1 MSAKQNEQA
10 QPTVNM
16 KGTRSLS
23 LPKQVAKA
31 GGITEWNN
39 RNPTSAAQWKL
50 CERMCAATTVEE
62 AIVEL
67 DGIMALGHK
76 IWAYIY
82 FRVLHNRNPDILY
95 SLILTDPKKYMPVAY
110 TPTVGEACQ
119 KFGHMPQF
127 ARGCYVSIED
137 RGNFV
142 AVLKDYAAAHLEL
155 GPDGKYK
162 CDCIVFSDG
171 GRILGLG
178 DLGAWGMGIPIGKLD
193 LYTAVGGVNPA
204 RTIPVIIDAGNMDSE
219 GNSAHLTIREHENY
233 TGTRCD
239 RVRVRNKAGALVNAA
254 YYGEGN
260 MIDEFM
266 NAAVEVFGDKVLLQ
280 FEDFN
285 SNDAF
290 PLLERTRHTFLTYN
304 DDIQGTAAVTVAGIL
319 GALKLKYPQETNLLA
334 KVRNESIVF
343 FGAGSANLGA
353 ASLLTSQE
361 GGMPLS
367 HVFMTGSR
375 GLIWKSEDGSHG
387 TFRNNEQKTFA
398 VSPEPKWNHKDL
410 CDIVHNI
417 RPTVLVGAAGHAPGA
432 FTKEV
437 VEKMVEVNSE
447 GGEHDDPSH
456 RPVIFALS
464 NPTSQAE
471 ATSEE
476 VYTYS
481 KGLAIYG
488 SGTGMPAVTVAGHTH
503 HPGQVNNVYIF
514 PAMSFA
520 AIHCHAK
527 EITDGLFLV
536 AAQAVAN
543 SLSADDLAKDRVIPH
558 IDRIRDV
565 ARNVSTAV
573 ILACQENGLAQ
584 KRIGE
589 TWEEVY
595 ASVTEAM
602 YSPTC

>member
-1 MSAKQNEQA
+1 
-10 QPTVNM
+10 M

-23 LPKQVAKA
+23 LPKQVEKA
-31 GGITEWNN
+31 GGIAAWND
-39 RNPTSAAQWKL
+39 RTPETAAQWRL
-50 CERMCAATTVEE
+50 CERMCTASTVEE

-67 DGIMALGHK
+67 DGILALGHK
-76 IWAYIY
+76 IWAYVY
-82 FRVLHNRNPDILY
+82 FRVLHNRNPDLLY
-95 SLILTDPKKYMPVAY
+95 ALILTDPKKYMPVAY

-119 KFGHMPQF
+119 KFGLLPQF

-137 RGNFV
+137 RGNIV

-155 GPDGKYK
+155 GDDGKYK

-193 LYTAVGGVNPA
+193 LYTAVGGVHPA
-204 RTIPVIIDAGNMDSE
+204 RTMPVIIDAGNMDPQ
-219 GNSAHLTIREHENY
+219 GNSAHLTIREHESY

-239 RVRVRNKAGALVNAA
+239 RARVRNDAGALVNAA
-254 YYGEGN
+254 YYGEDN
-260 MIDEFM
+260 MINEFM

-319 GALKLKYPQETNLLA
+319 GALKLKYPKETDLLK
-334 KVRNESIVF
+334 KVRNETIVF
-343 FGAGSANLGA
+343 FGSGSANLGA
-353 ASLLTSQE
+353 ASLLNSQE
-361 GGMPLS
+361 GGMPLKNI
-367 HVFMTGSR
+367 FMTGSR
-375 GLIWKSEDGSHG
+375 GLIWKDEDGTHG
-387 TFRNNEQKTFA
+387 TFRNNEQKAFA
-398 VSPEPKWNHKDL
+398 VCPEPKWNHKEL
-410 CDIVHNI
+410 IDIVSNVK
-417 RPTVLVGAAGHAPGA
+417 PTVLVGAAGHAPGA

-447 GGEHDDPSH
+447 GGDDEDPSH

-471 ATSEE
+471 ATSNE

-481 KGLAIYG
+481 KGHAIYG
-488 SGTGMPAVTVAGHTH
+488 SGTGMPAVTVAGHTY

-543 SLSADDLAKDRVIPH
+543 SLNEDDLAKDRVIPH

-565 ARNVSTAV
+565 ARNVATSV

-584 KRIGE
+584 KHIGKD
-589 TWEEVY
+589 WKEVY
-595 ASVTEAM
+595 SSVSEAM
-602 YSPTC
+602 YSPTA